1 MQKMIEQ
8 QSTQKLKLREQNK
21 MMGNQYGNGED
32 SIIRR
37 LDLDKKYDKDQYDN
51 VPEKYWSDRKNQM
64 LRNEKSNPL

>member
-1 MQKMIEQ
+1 
-8 QSTQKLKLREQNK
+8 

-37 LDLDKKYDKDQYDN
+37 LDFDKKYDKDQYDN

>member
-8 QSTQKLKLREQNK
+8 QSKQKLKLREQNK
-21 MMGNQYGNGED
+21 MMGNQYGNRED

-37 LDLDKKYDKDQYDN
+37 LDFDKKYDKDQYDN

>member
-8 QSTQKLKLREQNK
+8 QSKQKLKLREQNK

-37 LDLDKKYDKDQYDN
+37 LDFDKKYDKDQYDN
-51 VPEKYWSDRKNQM
+51 LPEKYWSDRKNQM
-64 LRNEKSNPL
+64 LRNQKSNPL